1 MDSGRATQVAKKQ
14 SLSPP
19 PAAET
24 RNTQSARNVGYG
36 LPCARCKTY
45 FAADLIVC
53 PICKGTERVSP
64 TVPAGVAGDEPVP
77 DTATLEKEREKFL
90 REFKLQVYAEHMQSN
105 AAASLSCSIETNHQ
119 GALEPAE
126 VCRACYDRTQQRAD
140 QMEAALH
147 MDVKEATQVIYNAVW
162 SDQSD
167 PNQSYQ
173 NAAQALLS
181 ELRKRAGVTMV
192 LGSLQPLPH

>member
-1 MDSGRATQVAKKQ
+1 
-14 SLSPP
+14 
-19 PAAET
+19 
-24 RNTQSARNVGYG
+24 
-36 LPCARCKTY
+36 
-45 FAADLIVC
+45 
-53 PICKGTERVSP
+53 
-64 TVPAGVAGDEPVP
+64 
-77 DTATLEKEREKFL
+77 
-90 REFKLQVYAEHMQSN
+90 
-105 AAASLSCSIETNHQ
+105 
-119 GALEPAE
+119 
-126 VCRACYDRTQQRAD
+126 
-140 QMEAALH
+140 MEAALH